1 MLKKILCVA
10 AAAVMLSSC
19 SFDFLSSKKDSS
31 AGTSSGASEKE
42 ALPEITLPNLP
53 ATVNSYG
60 GQIFVSSIKLKD
72 NYNKTEN
79 SIGATVSMQISGAN
93 GSTCI
98 VDFNILD
105 ENGTVVDSGNMGNGT
120 FMNNGDTYEGSF
132 YIMGVQPGK
141 KYTMKFIES

>member
-10 AAAVMLSSC
+10 AAAVMLGSC
-19 SFDFLSSKKDSS
+19 SFELPGSKKDTGK
-31 AGTSSGASEKE
+31 AGTSSGASEKDTM
-42 ALPEITLPNLP
+42 PEITLPALP
-53 ATVNSYG
+53 ASVNSYG
-60 GQIFVSSIKLKD
+60 GKILVQSITLKD

-79 SIGATVSMQISGAN
+79 SIGATVSMMLESESG
-93 GSTCI
+93 TCI

-105 ENGTVVDSGNMGNGT
+105 ENGTVVDSGNMGSGSAMSNGE
-120 FMNNGDTYEGSF
+120 TYDGSF